1 MGIQVERKG
10 DIFKEFNAVV
20 MKMSDDLV
28 DDLKKRTPVKTG
40 KARDG
45 WINRSSGKGRIVISN
60 RVKHAPVIDEGRQQA
75 PHRKGMQGSI
85 KAPHGMTRP
94 AMKELQ
100 RQVSRGKYKMKRRK

>member
-1 MGIQVERKG
+1 MGIRVERKG

-20 MKMSDDLV
+20 LKMSDDLV

-60 RVKHAPVIDEGRQQA
+60 RVKHTPYLDAGGHNGPSKPYAP
-75 PHRKGMQGSI
+75 KGMT
-85 KAPHGMTRP
+85 KP